1 MLFSTFLGTLVG
13 VIAAL
18 TGAGGGILAVP
29 LLVFGLHLTLAQAG
43 PIGLMATGASAALG
57 ALLAHRVGLV
67 RYKAAALMAVTGMAF
82 TPIGLWAA
90 ARVPTTPL
98 TILFAAVLTYVAFKT
113 YIKAAREA
121 TSASVPDDDS
131 FTPCKLDESV
141 GRLIWTVP
149 CARVLAGWGLMVGF
163 LSGLLGVGGG
173 FVIVPTL
180 QRYTNLEMR
189 SIVPTSLA
197 VIALVSVAGVA
208 ISALSGSLNW
218 TIALPF
224 SAGALLGMVGGRVVS
239 DRLSGATLQ
248 KGFAALCLVVA
259 VGLVVRSVS

>member
-1 MLFSTFLGTLVG
+1 MVLSIVLGSIVG

-29 LLVFGLHLTLAQAG
+29 LLIFGLHLTLAQAG

-57 ALLAHRVGLV
+57 AVLAHQLGLV
-67 RYKAAALMAVTGMAF
+67 RYKAAALMALAGMAL
-82 TPIGLWAA
+82 TPVGLWVA
-90 ARVPTTPL
+90 ARVPTKPL
-98 TILFAAVLTYVAFKT
+98 TVCFSFVLFYVAYRT
-113 YIKAAREA
+113 YSRAVREIVEEHPKIKP
-121 TSASVPDDDS
+121 T
-131 FTPCKLDESV
+131 FTPCKLDDNI

-149 CARVLAGWGLMVGF
+149 CARVLAGWGLIVGF

-197 VIALVSVAGVA
+197 VIALVSVAGVVSSA
-208 ISALSGSLNW
+208 ISGGLIWA
-218 TIALPF
+218 IALPF
-224 SAGALLGMVGGRVVS
+224 SGGALMGMLAGRMVS
-239 DRLSGATLQ
+239 GQLSGVILQ
-248 KGFAALCLVVA
+248 KGFATLCAVVGI
-259 VGLVVRSVS
+259 GLVVRSLI